1 MKIKFSEAKTQGIIG
16 AVCIL
21 AANASYLAGNWNIFW
36 LIHTF
41 AWLLALTSFNYALA
55 HTQDLSGANVFNLF
69 NNAYNGFLTAILC
82 LIALYVLDENFL
94 DVIFYALL
102 PLVAFAVAVSWIAVI
117 FKLSRALNRVLFC
130 VYGWTFAVNVA
141 VNAAYYALEA
151 AWPGLILPITKFKT
165 PVAASLDLAASC
177 ILLAAWISVGK
188 FSNENKEN
196 LNKTGANE
204 PNFSTQHE
212 QATELKFDADQS
224 QANKIPPQKENT
236 HEKSYEQETLKAAK
250 RQGIISCRLMLANFA
265 ASFLIA
271 VYKAIT
277 QPYTVEQLQNLE
289 LIDSVITNLSTL
301 TATVYMW
308 LALKKLAEIYDTDVY
323 EIFTKTVIV
332 AVLMI
337 FLSIMLS
344 LKGITSGISEI
355 ISYAFIGLIVYFFI
369 LWLKL
374 NFGLAKITKNK
385 LFKTYV
391 FFVIVSAIVGATIKT
406 LAMFGFFGGGI
417 FVLAAALAIAALYVL
432 PTAFYLYA
440 WTMIKDE

>member
-1 MKIKFSEAKTQGIIG
+1 M
-16 AVCIL
+16 
-21 AANASYLAGNWNIFW
+21 
-36 LIHTF
+36 
-41 AWLLALTSFNYALA
+41 
-55 HTQDLSGANVFNLF
+55 
-69 NNAYNGFLTAILC
+69 
-82 LIALYVLDENFL
+82 
-94 DVIFYALL
+94 
-102 PLVAFAVAVSWIAVI
+102 
-117 FKLSRALNRVLFC
+117 
-130 VYGWTFAVNVA
+130 
-141 VNAAYYALEA
+141 
-151 AWPGLILPITKFKT
+151 
-165 PVAASLDLAASC
+165 
-177 ILLAAWISVGK
+177 
-188 FSNENKEN
+188 
-196 LNKTGANE
+196 
-204 PNFSTQHE
+204 
-212 QATELKFDADQS
+212 
-224 QANKIPPQKENT
+224 
-236 HEKSYEQETLKAAK
+236 QETSYNQKVLKEAK